1 MSQGDRFR
9 TNVTFVVVAYA
20 VLLGVLVYAL
30 GDHLGRPVQN
40 MAPQVSWLMPDTTA
54 VRVAALKAADRAGTA
69 GLYALAAALSWG
81 LIGAL
86 AAAGFAWGV
95 LNKGATVLGV
105 DKAVTYLTA
114 LAGLYALATLT
125 EVLLHATDLP
135 MPRGG
140 LHAMP
145 ALWFGAMIPSA
156 AILAR
161 LAALLAHDAGSL
173 IMIAV
178 EAEPARLAELVS
190 VAEEHRGAGSMEAR
204 LARLLAGRKA
214 AS

>member
-1 MSQGDRFR
+1 MGQGDRFR

-20 VLLGVLVYAL
+20 VLLGVLVYAV
-30 GDHLGRPVQN
+30 GDDLTQPVQN

-54 VRVAALKAADRAGTA
+54 VRVSALKAVDRAGVA

-105 DKAVTYLTA
+105 DKAITYVTA
-114 LAGLYALATLT
+114 LAGLYALSTLT
-125 EVLLHATDLP
+125 EVMLHATDLP

-140 LHAMP
+140 IHAMP

-161 LAALLAHDAGSL
+161 LAALLMHDAGAL
-173 IMIAV
+173 IMIAFDS
-178 EAEPARLAELVS
+178 EPARLAELVIS
-190 VAEEHRGAGSMEAR
+190 AEETRGADSLEAR
-204 LARLLAGRKA
+204 LARLLAARKSA
-214 AS
+214 A